1 MTLEDVYRRNLEHR
15 AHRAG
20 WLRAAVLG
28 INDGLVS
35 TASLMI
41 GVATASASLDN
52 ASTIIISTGAAGIAA
67 GALSMAVGEYI
78 SVSSQT
84 DIENSDR
91 LLEIEHLAIDPEG
104 ELEELVE
111 IYKGRGLEEDLAR
124 QVALSL
130 TAKDA
135 LTTHL
140 RDELGHH
147 PHSKARPV
155 QASVASAV
163 SFALGGFIPFI
174 GALLLSSS
182 DSGSRSMSIAIVAF
196 TLVGLILAGAV
207 GAKTAG
213 SRLLIPTLRVLIGG
227 SLGMAI
233 TAGIGLLFHA
243 SIV

>member
-1 MTLEDVYRRNLEHR
+1 MALEDVYRRNLQHR

-41 GVATASASLDN
+41 GVATASASLSN
-52 ASTIIISTGAAGIAA
+52 ASSIIISTGAAGIAA

-91 LLEIEHLAIDPEG
+91 LLEMEHLAIDPEG

-111 IYKGRGLEEDLAR
+111 IYKGRGLEEPLAR
-124 QVALSL
+124 QVAISL
-130 TAKDA
+130 TEKDA
-135 LTTHL
+135 LNTHL

-155 QASVASAV
+155 QASIASAI
-163 SFALGGFIPFI
+163 SFALGGLIPFI
-174 GALLLSSS
+174 GALVVSSS
-182 DSGSRSMSIAIVAF
+182 TATSSTLAYSIIAF
-196 TLVGLILAGAV
+196 TLVGLIVAGAV

-233 TAGIGLLFHA
+233 TAGIGQLFHA
-243 SIV
+243 SVA